1 MFICYQVNEEKI
13 KVGSGHE
20 SSPPEPE
27 FSALEQQNYNLSE
40 GSEKAVK
47 KPSVRV
53 WESSREKEGDVLP

>member
-1 MFICYQVNEEKI
+1 MFICYQVNKEKI

-20 SSPPEPE
+20 WAPPEPQ
-27 FSALEQQNYNLSE
+27 FSALEEHNYNLTE

-53 WESSREKEGDVLP
+53 WESSREKEGEVLP

>member
-1 MFICYQVNEEKI
+1 MFICYQVNKEKI

-20 SSPPEPE
+20 PAPPEPQ
-27 FSALEQQNYNLSE
+27 FSALEEHNYNPAE

-53 WESSREKEGDVLP
+53 